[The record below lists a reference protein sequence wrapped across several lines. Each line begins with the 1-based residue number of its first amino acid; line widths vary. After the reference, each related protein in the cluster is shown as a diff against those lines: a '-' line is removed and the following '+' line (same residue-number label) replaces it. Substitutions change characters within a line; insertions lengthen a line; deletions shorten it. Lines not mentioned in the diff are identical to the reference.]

1 MKFPFR
7 NIAFLAAATW
17 MITSCSNNTSIDD
30 TKTNL
35 QNGNWH
41 VTYFVDSGVEETS
54 NFNGYDFT
62 FASGGGLTATNG
74 SNTYTA
80 SWSAQDNSTPKLV
93 ISGFPEIG
101 SWDDLNEDWH
111 ITSSSATRIEM
122 EHVSGGNGGTDYL
135 TLEKH

>member
-1 MKFPFR
+1 MKFSLR
-7 NIAFLAAATW
+7 SIALFAAATL
-17 MITSCSNNTSIDD
+17 MMTACSKNNSIED
-30 TKTNL
+30 TQANL
-35 QNGNWH
+35 QNGHWH

-62 FASGGGLTATNG
+62 FASGGILTATNG

-80 SWSAQDNSTPKLV
+80 GWSTQDDSTPKLV
-93 ISGFPEIG
+93 LSGFPEIG

-111 ITSSSATRIEM
+111 ITSSSDTKIVM